1 MVGMIMETDFSSSE
15 KGGGRFKPV
24 LCMNYTI
31 YSNVQFIF
39 STPDT
44 RAAGLEETDQQ
55 PLPGEQGINL
65 DNSGP
70 KLPEFSNRPPGD
82 IMLKII
88 CLSSFIQHYKTSFQG
103 NNSISFC
110 LLC

>member
-1 MVGMIMETDFSSSE
+1 
-15 KGGGRFKPV
+15 
-24 LCMNYTI
+24 MNYTI
-31 YSNVQFIF
+31 YSNVKFIF

-44 RAAGLEETDQQ
+44 RPAGLEEADQQ

-88 CLSSFIQHYKTSFQG
+88 CLSSFIQHYKTSLQG
-103 NNSISFC
+103 NNNILFC
-110 LLC
+110 LLTMLAV

>member
-1 MVGMIMETDFSSSE
+1 MCNLS
-15 KGGGRFKPV
+15 
-24 LCMNYTI
+24 
-31 YSNVQFIF
+31 F

-44 RAAGLEETDQQ
+44 RPAGLEEADQQ

-82 IMLKII
+82 KMLAKDYILFII
-88 CLSSFIQHYKTSFQG
+88 YTALQGTLQG
-103 NNSISFC
+103 NNSLFC
-110 LLC
+110 LLTSLF